1 MSGKTLP
8 DALKRRNSELK
19 QLTRECLTEA
29 LFSLMKEYDFEQI
42 TVTRLCEKAGVSRN
56 TFYKTFG
63 SVRDVFRG
71 SVMRF
76 NRDIIFRRL
85 GNPFGKTC
93 QKQWYEDYFNII
105 AQYAD
110 MLRVVMNSD
119 VALYYMQQVNA
130 LMVSPKQ
137 DAETRYARYMWSG
150 AIQNITMEWL
160 SSGMLQSPEQMAEIC
175 VKIGLSCK

>member
-63 SVRDVFRG
+63 SVRDVSAGQSLRQD
-71 SVMRF
+71 V
-76 NRDIIFRRL
+76 
-85 GNPFGKTC
+85 PKT
-93 QKQWYEDYFNII
+93 
-105 AQYAD
+105 
-110 MLRVVMNSD
+110 VV
-119 VALYYMQQVNA
+119 
-130 LMVSPKQ
+130 
-137 DAETRYARYMWSG
+137 
-150 AIQNITMEWL
+150 
-160 SSGMLQSPEQMAEIC
+160 
-175 VKIGLSCK
+175 

>member
-71 SVMRF
+71 SVMSF

-93 QKQWYEDYFNII
+93 QKQW
-105 AQYAD
+105 
-110 MLRVVMNSD
+110 
-119 VALYYMQQVNA
+119 
-130 LMVSPKQ
+130 
-137 DAETRYARYMWSG
+137 
-150 AIQNITMEWL
+150 
-160 SSGMLQSPEQMAEIC
+160 
-175 VKIGLSCK
+175 